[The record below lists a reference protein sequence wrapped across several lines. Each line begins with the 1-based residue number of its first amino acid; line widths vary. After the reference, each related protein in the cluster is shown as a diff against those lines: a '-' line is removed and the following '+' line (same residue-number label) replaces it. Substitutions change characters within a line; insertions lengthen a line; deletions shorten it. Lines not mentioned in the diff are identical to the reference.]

1 MSDRIRDLVWSLAEE
16 PAKNVGVSIWD
27 VEFQKEG
34 GEYYLRVYIDRVPD
48 GVTSDDCENIASQL
62 NPLLDEADPIDHS
75 YIFEVSSPGIER
87 KLRLPEHYQACIGET
102 VRVKCYQAVDGQK
115 QFVGT
120 LESYRDGD
128 IVVRDGEGAHPVEKK
143 NIALCRIEFD
153 FEG

>member
-48 GVTSDDCENIASQL
+48 GVTSDDCENMASQL

-87 KLRLPEHYQACIGET
+87 KLRLPEHYQ
-102 VRVKCYQAVDGQK
+102 V
-115 QFVGT
+115 
-120 LESYRDGD
+120 
-128 IVVRDGEGAHPVEKK
+128 
-143 NIALCRIEFD
+143 CRHA
-153 FEG
+153 

>member
-48 GVTSDDCENIASQL
+48 GVTSDDCENMASQL

-102 VRVKCYQAVDGQK
+102 VRVKCYQAGDGQK

>member
-1 MSDRIRDLVWSLAEE
+1 M
-16 PAKNVGVSIWD
+16 
-27 VEFQKEG
+27 
-34 GEYYLRVYIDRVPD
+34 YIDRVRTALRP
-48 GVTSDDCENIASQL
+48 TTARIWASQL

>member
-48 GVTSDDCENIASQL
+48 GVTSDDCENMASQL

-102 VRVKCYQAVDGQK
+102 VRVKCYQAVAGQK